1 MAGVEEVL
9 GSSLVLL
16 SSGTSL
22 VRLIALDD
30 EGVACTLLED
40 EGVGSGDVVAPS
52 GLEASLL
59 A

>member
-1 MAGVEEVL
+1 MEEVL